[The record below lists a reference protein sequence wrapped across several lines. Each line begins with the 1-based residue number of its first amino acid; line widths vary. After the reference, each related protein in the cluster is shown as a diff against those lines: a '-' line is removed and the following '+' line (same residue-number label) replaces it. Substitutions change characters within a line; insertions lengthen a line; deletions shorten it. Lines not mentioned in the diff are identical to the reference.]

1 MKMKLKALICLTA
14 MLCIGAVSVYALD
27 SHTRS
32 AGNMTGG
39 GYAATGQLS
48 DVSYSAKIYDAT
60 NGLPTSDANWILA
73 ASDGYIWIGGYAGI
87 IRYDGATFERMDSSE
102 GLTSG
107 RVIFEDKRS
116 RIWVG
121 TNDNGVVIIDGDE
134 STHLTYED
142 GLTAS
147 SIRGFAEDSN
157 NNIYIGSTNGI
168 CTYGPDGTLK
178 VYEEDAFKNKTIDQ
192 LTSTPDG
199 MIYGITGD
207 GDIFSIF
214 GGKLEMHNSSELGFK
229 TITAICPDPKDRE
242 KVYLGTSEN
251 VVYNGLFGHPA
262 SEMTVIRI
270 APVSNVYWISSA
282 CDRIWICSEEAIGYL
297 DEGRNYH
304 ILDNLPMTSSIYML
318 TEDYQGNVW
327 VASSRQGVMKIVT
340 NNFRDL
346 TQEAHLEPSVVNST
360 CLREGLLYVGT
371 DNGLWILSDT
381 EPLTND
387 LTRFLDGTRI
397 RCITKDDNNDLWIS
411 TYTNDKGLVCY
422 TSEGKIISLT
432 TREGMPGNQM
442 RCTVNGSGGLL
453 YVGTNDGLAV
463 VKDRRVIR
471 TAGESNVIAN
481 TYFLTVEEGDDGN
494 VYAGTDGDGIYVI
507 GRNATYKLGRSD
519 GLTSDVILRIK
530 KDEKRGV
537 YWIITSN
544 SIEYMKNEKIY
555 NVSTFPYNNN
565 FDIYFADDDNVW
577 VLSSY
582 GVFVMSAQSLIDDS
596 ITDYRLYSVAN
607 GLPGAIT
614 ANSFS
619 AISDNGDLYMSCRNG
634 VSKVNIDNYFDQSSA
649 IRTGIRSITCSEGE
663 VLPDDNGRYTIPAN
677 AGRIQIVPAILN
689 YTMTDP
695 MVHLYLEGNDD
706 GGVMVRQSS
715 IPVLEYTGLGYGDYT
730 LHVQIVDGAN
740 GSLLQDDS
748 YMITKKPQLYELM
761 AVKIL
766 MVAVIAALVGLIVWR
781 VLTGTVIRKQYIQIR
796 QAKDEAERANT
807 AKTRFLANMSHEIRT
822 PINTIM
828 GMDEM
833 ILREDATDVPKGYFM
848 SIINYA
854 LDIRRASESLLGL
867 INDLLDMSKIESGK
881 MHLVERGYDVAE
893 MLRAIVSMI
902 RVRGNEKDLSFDV
915 DIDPTLPVRLYGD
928 DGKIKQVVLNLLTNA
943 VKYTDAGGF
952 ELSVKVLEKTDDN
965 KCNLRFSVKD
975 SGIGIKPEDMDK
987 LFTAYERLD
996 EEKNSGI
1003 QGTGLGLDIS
1013 RRFAQLLGG
1022 ALTCESTYGEGS
1034 EFIFTF
1040 TQGIVDNKELGEF
1053 KEEDDSSMKG
1063 PYVPQFVAPEAEI
1076 LVVDDNPM
1084 NLSVIKG
1091 LLKSTRMFVTTAAS
1105 GAECLEKIKYGKF
1118 NVVLL
1123 DHMMPGMDGVE
1134 TLQRIR
1140 ENYPDLPVYALT
1152 ANSTAGEDFYI
1163 SKGFNGYLAKPI
1175 DSYTLEKTILLH
1187 LPEEIVMKM
1196 AAEEAPE
1203 QEVFPEDKKWLYE
1216 VDGISVDE
1224 GIKNSGG
1231 IETFISSIELFYDT
1245 IDGNAKVIE
1254 DAYNDKDINL
1264 YTVKVHAL
1272 KSSARIIGAG
1282 GLSELCQKL
1291 EDAGNKQDMEFID
1304 DNTEKMLGDLRAY
1317 AGKLEKIRIPSGDD
1331 DKPLIPGDVLAD
1343 AYAALAEVVPNMD
1356 YDAVEMI
1363 LESLG
1368 EYKLPDADAEKIAN
1382 IGRMLK
1388 SFKWDEMEELLK
1400 G

>member
-1 MKMKLKALICLTA
+1 MRMKIRVLTCLAA
-14 MLCIGAVSVYALD
+14 MLCISAVTVYAAD
-27 SHTRS
+27 GHKGSPE
-32 AGNMTGG
+32 GKTGG

-73 ASDGYIWIGGYAGI
+73 ANDGYIWIGGYAGI
-87 IRYDGATFERMDSSE
+87 IKYDGASFERMDSTE

-107 RVIFEDKRS
+107 RVLFEDRRG

-121 TNDNGVVIIDGDE
+121 TNDNGVVVIDDDE
-134 STHLTYED
+134 TMHLTYED
-142 GLTAS
+142 GLTSS
-147 SIRGFAEDSN
+147 SIRGFAEDAGN
-157 NNIYIGSTNGI
+157 VVYIGSTNGI
-168 CTYGPDGTLK
+168 CAYGPDGTLS
-178 VYEEDAFKNKTIDQ
+178 VFEEDSLRNKTINHM
-192 LTSTPDG
+192 TSTVDG
-199 MIYGITGD
+199 RVYGSTEE
-207 GDIFSIF
+207 GDIFCIID
-214 GGKLEMHNSSELGFK
+214 GTLEMYTSSELGFK
-229 TITAICPDPKDRE
+229 TITAVCPDPANRE
-242 KVYLGTSEN
+242 KVYFGTTEN
-251 VVYNGLFGHPA
+251 VVYNGVFGQP
-262 SEMTVIRI
+262 SSKMKVIRI

-282 CDRIWICSEEAIGYL
+282 CDRVWICSEESVGYL
-297 DEGRNYH
+297 DEDQEYH
-304 ILDNLPMTSSIYML
+304 ILENLPMNSSIYML
-318 TEDYQGNVW
+318 TEDYQGNLW

-360 CLREGLLYVGT
+360 CLRDDLLYVGT
-371 DNGLWILSDT
+371 DDGLWILDDIT
-381 EPLTND
+381 PVTND
-387 LTRFLDGTRI
+387 LTRFLHDTRI
-397 RCITKDDNNDLWIS
+397 RCISKDDNDDLWIS

-422 TSEGKIISLT
+422 TPEGKIISLT
-432 TREGMPGNQM
+432 TQEGMPGNQI
-442 RCTVNGSGGLL
+442 RCTVTSSGGLL
-453 YVGTNDGLAV
+453 YVGTNEGLAV
-463 VKDRRVIR
+463 VKDRKVIR
-471 TAGESNVIAN
+471 TAGASDTIAN
-481 TYFLTVEEGDDGN
+481 TFFLTVEEGDDGN

-507 GRNATYKLGRSD
+507 GKNSTYRLGRSD
-519 GLTSDVILRIK
+519 GLSSDVILRIK

-544 SIEYMKNEKIY
+544 SVEYMKNEKIY
-555 NVSTFPYNNN
+555 NVTTFPYNNN
-565 FDIYFADDDNVW
+565 FDICFADNDKVW

-582 GVFVMSAQSLIDDS
+582 GVFVMDAQSMIDDN
-596 ITDYRLYSVAN
+596 ITDYKLYSIAN
-607 GLPGAIT
+607 GLPGAVT

-619 AISDNGDLYMSCRNG
+619 ELTEGGDLYMSCRNG
-634 VSKVNIDNYFDQSSA
+634 VSKVNINNYFDQSSA

-663 VLPDDNGRYTIPAN
+663 VMPDESGRYTIPAR
-677 AGRIQIVPAILN
+677 AGRIQITPAILN

-695 MVHLYLEGNDD
+695 MVHAYLEGNDD
-706 GGVMVRQSS
+706 GGITATQSS
-715 IPVLEYTGLGYGDYT
+715 IPTLEYTGLGYGDYV
-730 LHVQIVDGAN
+730 LHVQIVDDAN

-761 AVKIL
+761 AVRIL
-766 MVAVIAALVGLIVWR
+766 LVAFLAALAGLIVWR
-781 VLTGTVIRKQYIQIR
+781 VLTGTVIRKQYEQIR

-848 SIINYA
+848 SVVNYA

-893 MLRAIVSMI
+893 MLRAVVSMI
-902 RVRGNEKDLSFDV
+902 RVRGREKDLAFDV

-943 VKYTDAGGF
+943 VKYTDTGGF
-952 ELSVKVLEKTDDN
+952 KLTVSVLEKDDSR
-965 KCNLRFSVKD
+965 CNLRFSVKD
-975 SGIGIKPEDMDK
+975 TGIGIKPEDMDK

-1022 ALTCESTYGEGS
+1022 SLTCESTYGEGS

-1040 TQGIVDNKELGEF
+1040 TQGIVEAKKLGEF
-1053 KEEDDSSMKG
+1053 TEEDDNNMKG

-1091 LLKSTRMFVTTAAS
+1091 LLKSTKMFVTTASS
-1105 GAECLEKIKYGKF
+1105 GAECLEKIKYGNF

-1140 ENYPDLPVYALT
+1140 ETHPDLPVYALT

-1163 SKGFNGYLAKPI
+1163 SNGFNGYLAKPI
-1175 DSYTLEKTILLH
+1175 DSYTLEKTILAH
-1187 LPEEIVMKM
+1187 LPEEIVMKT
-1196 AAEEAPE
+1196 AQQEAPV

-1254 DAYNDKDINL
+1254 DAYNENDIKL

-1272 KSSARIIGAG
+1272 KSSARIIGASQ
-1282 GLSELCQKL
+1282 LSELCQKL
-1291 EDAGNKQDMEFID
+1291 EDAGNKQDMGFID
-1304 DNTEKMLGDLRAY
+1304 DNTNKMLGDLRSY
-1317 AGKLEKIRIPSGDD
+1317 SEKLSKVREQGGSDDRPPIPEDE
-1331 DKPLIPGDVLAD
+1331 LAD
-1343 AYAALAEVVPNMD
+1343 AYAALAEVIPNMD

-1363 LESLG
+1363 LAGLE
-1368 EYKLPDADAEKIAN
+1368 EYKLPDPDAEKIGK

-1388 SFKWDEMEELLK
+1388 SFEWDEMEELIK
-1400 G
+1400 E